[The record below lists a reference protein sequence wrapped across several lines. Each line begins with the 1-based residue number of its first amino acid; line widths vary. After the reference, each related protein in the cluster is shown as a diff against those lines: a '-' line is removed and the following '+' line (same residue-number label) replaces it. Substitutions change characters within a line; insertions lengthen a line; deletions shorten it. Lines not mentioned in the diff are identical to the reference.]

1 MKRND
6 VLRFIINHRS
16 LYKFFSHFSWFN
28 DLVIKR
34 AQEIIWNISESSE
47 SGDKE

>member
-6 VLRFIINHRS
+6 ILRFIINHRS
-16 LYKFFSHFSWFN
+16 LEKFFSHFRWYN

-34 AQEIIWNISESSE
+34 AREII
-47 SGDKE
+47 SGRK